1 MVVTHVTMEWSF
13 KSLWMILCTVILEML
28 TSWDSRCVN
37 FLGDCSRCFITVW
50 ALARALTVT
59 YRPLWPLLSFPTL
72 PVLLNFST
80 IFVIIFQHGVFLP
93 GNSLQNGLWFSITD
107 FVEKQLSRIFDL
119 SCTRNW
125 IATSILVSNNFY
137 RSFLHY
143 SWK

>member
-1 MVVTHVTMEWSF
+1 MNDSLHSHSWNVDFLWQSLCQLSWWLF
-13 KSLWMILCTVILEML
+13 KML
-28 TSWDSRCVN
+28 Y
-37 FLGDCSRCFITVW
+37 TVW

-143 SWK
+143 SCK